1 LRLYERV
8 NSRYRNVDTINASFQ
23 VPVYLYAIV
32 KKYVLALALL
42 LSGFS
47 LGAQSGS
54 ENTLAGRI
62 QAIEDR
68 MAIKNV
74 VDSGKMTPADWRS

>member
-1 LRLYERV
+1 
-8 NSRYRNVDTINASFQ
+8 
-23 VPVYLYAIV
+23 V

-47 LGAQSGS
+47 LRAQSGS